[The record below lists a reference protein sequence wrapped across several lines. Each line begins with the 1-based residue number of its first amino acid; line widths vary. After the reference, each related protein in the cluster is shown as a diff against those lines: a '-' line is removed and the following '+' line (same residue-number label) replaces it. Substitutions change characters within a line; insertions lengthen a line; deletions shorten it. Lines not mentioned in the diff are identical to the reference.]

1 MRFRIF
7 EYNGKTKVTF
17 VSLRTIDTTKNSFVL
32 AEEFLYI
39 YFAYC
44 MIDKK
49 HIHCIGIGGIGISAL
64 ARYYLAQGY
73 RITGT
78 NMGHS
83 PLLDTLTAE
92 GIEIVID

>member
-1 MRFRIF
+1 
-7 EYNGKTKVTF
+7 
-17 VSLRTIDTTKNSFVL
+17 
-32 AEEFLYI
+32 
-39 YFAYC
+39 

-83 PLLDTLTAE
+83 PLLDTLTTE